1 MALLPAMTAWAE
13 VGDEFTKNNL
23 KYKVT
28 SENPNT
34 VELVGYKSQ
43 PSGALEIPA
52 SVVNGDNDYEVTS
65 IGNSAFG
72 ATSLTSVKIPSGV
85 TTISQWAFEYCT
97 NLKSV
102 IFAERSQLTILNKG
116 AFDTCSS
123 LMSINIPEGVT
134 SIGDYAFNSCR
145 SLTSINIPSSVTS
158 IGGLAFAQTN
168 LTSINIPSSVTSIG
182 GQAFTSCSNL
192 ISVTFAEG
200 SQLTNIGQSA
210 FRYCSNLTSISIPEG
225 VKSINDHA
233 FSDCSNLT
241 SFTIP
246 KYVTSIDKAAFAR
259 CSNLA
264 SITIPESVTY
274 IGEWAFLDCSCLASI
289 TIPKGVRWINN
300 YAFDGC
306 KSMEDVYCYADPTI
320 LTWSGADN
328 SFKNNKATI
337 CHVADVD
344 AWTEKFAN
352 VNVTFVGDLS
362 TDINALSPAIIE
374 GKRAVYNLAGQRIG
388 GMAKGLNIV
397 DGRKV
402 MVK

>member
-134 SIGDYAFNSCR
+134 SIGDYAFYSCR

-158 IGGLAFAQTN
+158 IGGLAFA
-168 LTSINIPSSVTSIG
+168 
-182 GQAFTSCSNL
+182 SCSNL

-306 KSMEDVYCYADPTI
+306 KSMEDVYCYADPTV

-328 SFKNNKATI
+328 SFKDNKATI

-362 TDINALSPAIIE
+362 TGINALSPAIIE
-374 GKRAVYNLAGQRIG
+374 GKRAVYNLAGQRMD
-388 GMAKGLNIV
+388 GMRRGLNIIN
-397 DGRKV
+397 GEKV
-402 MVK
+402 WVK

>member
-34 VELVGYKSQ
+34 VELTGYDGEK
-43 PSGALEIPA
+43 PTGALDIPA
-52 SVVNGDNDYEVTS
+52 MVKNGGMDYEVTS
-65 IGNSAFG
+65 IGEKAFHECYYLTSIVIPASVTSIGKSAFYRC
-72 ATSLTSVKIPSGV
+72 
-85 TTISQWAFEYCT
+85 TTLA
-97 NLKSV
+97 SV
-102 IFAERSQLTILNKG
+102 IIG
-116 AFDTCSS
+116 
-123 LMSINIPEGVT
+123 EGVT
-134 SIGDYAFNSCR
+134 SIGQQAFSTCYFLKSVTFAEGSKLMVIGAAAFYAEHSLASIIIPASVTTIGDYAFYASENLFSV
-145 SLTSINIPSSVTS
+145 SFAEGSKLESIGLGAFCDCPLKSIILPENVTTIGEGAFTRCNNLQSVVIPASVTT
-158 IGGLAFAQTN
+158 IGD
-168 LTSINIPSSVTSIG
+168 
-182 GQAFTSCSNL
+182 QAFRSCSNL
-192 ISVTFAEG
+192 ISVTFAKG
-200 SQLTNIGQSA
+200 SQLTNLGA
-210 FRYCSNLTSISIPEG
+210 YTFNG
-225 VKSINDHA
+225 
-233 FSDCSNLT
+233 CSNLT

-246 KYVTSIDKAAFAR
+246 AEMKSIGD
-259 CSNLA
+259 
-264 SITIPESVTY
+264 
-274 IGEWAFLDCSCLASI
+274 
-289 TIPKGVRWINN
+289 
-300 YAFDGC
+300 YAFDDC
-306 KSMEDVYCYADPTI
+306 KSMEDVYCYADPTV

>member
-34 VELVGYKSQ
+34 VELTGYDGEK
-43 PSGALEIPA
+43 PTGALDIPA
-52 SVVNGDNDYEVTS
+52 IVKNGGMDYEVTS

-134 SIGDYAFNSCR
+134 SIGDYAFNNCR

-158 IGGLAFAQTN
+158 IGRLAFA
-168 LTSINIPSSVTSIG
+168 
-182 GQAFTSCSNL
+182 SCSNL

-233 FSDCSNLT
+233 FSDCSSLT

-306 KSMEDVYCYADPTI
+306 KSMEDIYCYADPTV

-328 SFKNNKATI
+328 SFKNNKETI

-374 GKRAVYNLAGQRIG
+374 GKRAVYNLAGQRMD
-388 GMAKGLNIV
+388 GMRRGLNIIN
-397 DGRKV
+397 GEKV
-402 MVK
+402 WVK